1 MNLSRRLRNVR
12 RVLLAIAVRRSL
24 LRHCR
29 PRLRLTALRLGRL
42 RWRAA
47 LTAVNLLRRRRKG
60 RRVLLATAVRRRHL
74 RHICL
79 RPCLTA
85 LLRRR
90 WRLSTRRLVG
100 LGRRRRRA
108 ALTAV
113 NLPRRRR
120 NGCRVLLATA
130 VRRRHFRH
138 VRPRLCLTA
147 LRLRRR
153 RWRAKAV
160 GYFSRVNTSCGA
172 RE

>member
-1 MNLSRRLRNVR
+1 M
-12 RVLLAIAVRRSL
+12 LLAIAVRRRL

-29 PRLRLTALRLGRL
+29 PRLRLAALRLGLR

-47 LTAVNLLRRRRKG
+47 LA
-60 RRVLLATAVRRRHL
+60 
-74 RHICL
+74 
-79 RPCLTA
+79 
-85 LLRRR
+85 
-90 WRLSTRRLVG
+90 
-100 LGRRRRRA
+100 
-108 ALTAV
+108 AV

-120 NGCRVLLATA
+120 NGRRVLPAIA

-138 VRPRLCLTA
+138 VRPRLGLTA

-160 GYFSRVNTSCGA
+160 GYFSRVNTSCCT